1 MKKLLCVV
9 LTICCMFVVIPAFAT
24 EYTVSPSLNVAYN
37 TIVHDVASVHN
48 VNEELCR
55 IVPMGSTNT
64 GNIATNSSANSPMQ
78 KAILLVD
85 MLPNN
90 VVTTTL
96 IVPFNEMPD
105 GTLMNSF
112 EYAATIGVAAVQSTG
127 ERTVPLYD
135 IDASLRGT
143 YKVYTAA
150 ILDTFHAGQLYK
162 GGFQWTKVNSSSSAK
177 VRKAIITVHA
187 KGALYSVPDYVTEPS
202 LINSNYNKG
211 KTTTITSP
219 KAGVWTYTPALMS
232 TTEGVVRPNAFDD
245 GGYVSI
251 DVEYNNANGSAQHS
265 YGTTLTCFSK

>member
-9 LTICCMFVVIPAFAT
+9 LTICCMFVLVPAFAT
-24 EYTVSPSLNVAYN
+24 EYTVSHSLNVAYN

-96 IVPFNEMPD
+96 IVPFKEMPD

-112 EYAATIGVAAVQSTG
+112 EYAATIGAVAVQSTG

-150 ILDTFHAGQLYK
+150 ISNTYHAGQIYK
-162 GGFQWTKVNSSSSAK
+162 GGFKWTKSDSSSSAK
-177 VRKAIITVHA
+177 VKKAIITVAA
-187 KGALYSVPDYVTEPS
+187 KGRLYSVPDNVNEPS
-202 LINSNYNKG
+202 LLNSNYSKS
-211 KTTTITSP
+211 KTTTLTSP
-219 KAGVWTYTPALMS
+219 SAGTWSYTAALMS
-232 TTEGVVRPNAFDD
+232 TSEGVVRPDSFED
-245 GGYVSI
+245 GGWVSI
-251 DVEYNNANGSAQHS
+251 DVEYTNANGSAQHA